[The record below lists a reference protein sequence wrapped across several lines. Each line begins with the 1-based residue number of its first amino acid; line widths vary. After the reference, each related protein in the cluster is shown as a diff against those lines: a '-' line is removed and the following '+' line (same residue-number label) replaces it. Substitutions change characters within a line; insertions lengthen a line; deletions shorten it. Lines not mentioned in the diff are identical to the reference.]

1 MIKNYLLIFFR
12 KIARNK
18 TFTFLNVGGFAVG
31 MAACMLI
38 VLFIY
43 NEKSFDS
50 FHTKS
55 DRIYR
60 LNEWQRYEG
69 MQPQQVALSM
79 YPMGPMLQKD
89 HPEVESFVRVYS

>member
-12 KIARNK
+12 NIARNR
-18 TFTFLNVGGFAVG
+18 TFTFLNVGGFALG

-38 VLFIY
+38 VLFIF
-43 NEKSFDS
+43 NEKSFDA
-50 FHTKS
+50 FHTKA

-69 MQPQQVALSM
+69 MQEQQVALSM
-79 YPMGPMLQKD
+79 YPMGPALQKIGRASCR
-89 HPEVESFVRVYS
+89 ERV